1 MNYDDMIFSIANT
14 GLSSHQ
20 YFLYVI
26 KKISGTILAQ
36 FSLKGK
42 EIKRFKSSIDEVYKL
57 LGKKYFYRSKSEDSN
72 KVFRRSIFV
81 VKNILK
87 GEKFTKYNIRRIRPG
102 YGVSPVYYEKI
113 LNKKSPSNL
122 KKGNPLNLNIL
133 KKIKI
138 I

>member
-1 MNYDDMIFSIANT
+1 MILTTKPSAWHNFN
-14 GLSSHQ
+14 
-20 YFLYVI
+20 
-26 KKISGTILAQ
+26 ILLTT
-36 FSLKGK
+36 FVSLTKH
-42 EIKRFKSSIDEVYKL
+42 ILVKSSIDEVYKL
-57 LGKKYFYRSKSEDSN
+57 LGKKYFYRTKSEDSN

-122 KKGNPLNLNIL
+122 IRGNPLNLNIL
-133 KKIKI
+133 KKLKI